1 MSGTMTFSYDE
12 GIDASQARPGLRK
25 VTALITSDAS
35 AGTASGTT
43 AKIVGR
49 LVKVKTVPG
58 SPAPTTG
65 WTLTITDGDSFDVTT
80 NCDANMSANQSNVNT
95 VETYLFVKNHAGTP
109 LAMAVHPVVCE
120 PLTLAVSSAG
130 NSKQATIEL
139 YYEPLK

>member
-12 GIDASQARPGLRK
+12 GIDWSQARPGVRK
-25 VTALITSDAS
+25 VTATFTSDAS
-35 AGTASGTT
+35 VGTASGTT
-43 AKIVGR
+43 SKIVGR

-58 SPAPTTG
+58 SPAPSSG
-65 WTLTITDGDSFDVTT
+65 WTVTITDADSFDVTT
-80 NCDANMSANQSNVNT
+80 NCDANLAANQSNTNT

-120 PLTLAVSSAG
+120 PLTVAVSSAG